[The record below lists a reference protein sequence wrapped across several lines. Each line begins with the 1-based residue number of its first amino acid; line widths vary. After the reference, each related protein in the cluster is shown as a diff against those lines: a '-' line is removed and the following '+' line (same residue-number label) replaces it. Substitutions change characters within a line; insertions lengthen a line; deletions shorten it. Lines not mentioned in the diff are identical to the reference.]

1 VSEQFICRKLSAFS
15 PCGFLLTFRGL
26 NRTIYTKDSISRMNE
41 TKEKI
46 LDTAERL
53 IGEQGYAATSL
64 RQVIATA
71 GVNLAAVHYHFGSK
85 EELLDAVVSRKVT
98 PVNEARIAMLERVE
112 AESADG
118 PPEVEKVLEA
128 FFLPTAEVASRS
140 PEFVRLM
147 GRMHAE
153 GMLPQ
158 VAAKHFR
165 TTGMRFVDALQRAM
179 PDLPQR
185 ELLWRVHFMI
195 GAMAHTMCV
204 APNFPLEAEAGTD
217 VVPRMRRLV
226 TFLSAGFRAPATA
239 GEEK

>member
-1 VSEQFICRKLSAFS
+1 
-15 PCGFLLTFRGL
+15 
-26 NRTIYTKDSISRMNE
+26 MNE

-85 EELLDAVVSRKVT
+85 EELLDAVVARKVT
-98 PVNEARIAMLERVE
+98 PVNEARVALLERVE
-112 AESADG
+112 AESAGGRPD
-118 PPEVEKVLEA
+118 VEKVLEA
-128 FFLPTAEVASRS
+128 FFQPMVEVASRS
-140 PEFVRLM
+140 PGFPRLM
-147 GRMHAE
+147 GRMYAE

-158 VAAKHFR
+158 VVSKHFR
-165 TTGMRFVDALQRAM
+165 TTGMRFVDALQRAL
-179 PDLPQR
+179 PGLPQT
-185 ELLWRVHFMI
+185 ELLWRIHFMI

-204 APNFPLEAEAGTD
+204 PPNFPLEATD
-217 VVPRMRRLV
+217 VAPRIRQLV
-226 TFLSAGFRAPATA
+226 TFLQAGFSAPATA